1 MAKSTEIVGTGITAR
16 PVTRYS
22 DDDIPPAFDAFARQ
36 WNEAVAKAGSP
47 FGATVLNVE
56 QACRRILADA
66 GNGRFVADSSEDYA
80 RRTLRAIDSTKA
92 SIACGDADMAARMAV
107 DVGRLITEADIKG
120 RWEGHALRG
129 EKNRATLLSAGQR
142 ANNLRQDEAKSRRE
156 GWQAMADR
164 IWATNQHL
172 RKADVGK
179 RIAGK
184 IGGNPDTIRR
194 KIKRK

>member
-1 MAKSTEIVGTGITAR
+1 RSRRPGRTRGRTRIGRHGGRKRRAHRHRSQPAAQQTAAVMAKSTEIVGTGITAR

-120 RWEGHALRG
+120 RWE
-129 EKNRATLLSAGQR
+129 
-142 ANNLRQDEAKSRRE
+142 
-156 GWQAMADR
+156 
-164 IWATNQHL
+164 
-172 RKADVGK
+172 
-179 RIAGK
+179 
-184 IGGNPDTIRR
+184 
-194 KIKRK
+194 